1 MKIKINNGHTNT
13 SYKDGNVFLQQKV
26 YNDFN
31 HKIDYTILKEFDF
44 VPELISQNDIE
55 NKWKFI
61 NGKIPDITD
70 ETLIKIADSIKQVHN
85 SKLKFPPFNIA
96 SRIKEYRKIMY
107 EKGIKIPIIHEY
119 YKRINYIIKN
129 QDKSTPIHADIW
141 DQNLIENEEGK
152 LFIFDWEYAHMGDKN
167 FELAY
172 IIESLELTDAQET
185 IFLKQYDDY
194 NYQFINNHKELVNYL
209 IILWNNAQPSKI
221 FDDQK
226 FIDKL
231 EKINKERSNKKSNKN

>member
-129 QDKSTPIHADIW
+129 QDKSTPIHA
-141 DQNLIENEEGK
+141 K
-152 LFIFDWEYAHMGDKN
+152 FDWK
-167 FELAY
+167 
-172 IIESLELTDAQET
+172 
-185 IFLKQYDDY
+185 
-194 NYQFINNHKELVNYL
+194 
-209 IILWNNAQPSKI
+209 W
-221 FDDQK
+221 
-226 FIDKL
+226 
-231 EKINKERSNKKSNKN
+231 RR

>member
-1 MKIKINNGHTNT
+1 M
-13 SYKDGNVFLQQKV
+13 
-26 YNDFN
+26 
-31 HKIDYTILKEFDF
+31 
-44 VPELISQNDIE
+44 
-55 NKWKFI
+55 
-61 NGKIPDITD
+61 
-70 ETLIKIADSIKQVHN
+70 
-85 SKLKFPPFNIA
+85 
-96 SRIKEYRKIMY
+96 
-107 EKGIKIPIIHEY
+107 
-119 YKRINYIIKN
+119 
-129 QDKSTPIHADIW
+129 
-141 DQNLIENEEGK
+141 QNLIENEEGK